1 MAFVSLKKYK
11 RVDAIH
17 VLIGLI
23 ESFARHIRQK
33 VRNNMIAVKNIK
45 GFSSAYPNMCD
56 LKLLSNADG
65 NWITIKDDT
74 GIFITIK
81 PSDLSDFIINK
92 GTDKIDVKRE
102 KEITNL
108 ENLYQL
114 MRNFGGLSLT
124 SEQESF
130 VLLTSIAQSLAVIAD
145 RLTGKKEGE
154 E

>member
-1 MAFVSLKKYK
+1 
-11 RVDAIH
+11 
-17 VLIGLI
+17 
-23 ESFARHIRQK
+23 
-33 VRNNMIAVKNIK
+33 MIAVKNIK

-56 LKLLSNADG
+56 IKLLSNADG

>member
-1 MAFVSLKKYK
+1 MK
-11 RVDAIH
+11 I
-17 VLIGLI
+17 
-23 ESFARHIRQK
+23 
-33 VRNNMIAVKNIK
+33 KNIK

-92 GTDKIDVKRE
+92 GTDKVDVKRE
-102 KEITNL
+102 KEMTNL

-114 MRNFGGLSLT
+114 MRNFGELSLT

>member
-1 MAFVSLKKYK
+1 
-11 RVDAIH
+11 
-17 VLIGLI
+17 
-23 ESFARHIRQK
+23 
-33 VRNNMIAVKNIK
+33 MIAVKNIK

-145 RLTGKKEGE
+145 RLTEKKEGE
-154 E
+154 EQWMNVDERSYGNC